1 MQRVKKKK
9 LNARIKESNNQ
20 KKDSE
25 PIWHPTQHDESD
37 ELEEAKK
44 ATEEYEKLLKKK
56 QALIKE
62 IEEAKKTK

>member
-1 MQRVKKKK
+1 MQGSKKV
-9 LNARIKESNNQ
+9 ITE

-44 ATEEYEKLLKKK
+44 ATEEYKKLLKKK
-56 QALIKE
+56 QTLIKE